1 MGVLQPA
8 TQGTRSTMNHPL
20 PARFLRR
27 RFCVVAVFAAL
38 VLSPSQAVEAKDE
51 VKHTPLDARTR
62 DFEQIHLDIAVRP
75 HLEKGTIEGEVK
87 VTFSSLVPS
96 LEVLRLHAKDMKIES
111 AVDKEGR
118 ALKATLAHGE
128 LHLALVQPLPRNE
141 KSQVTIRYRATPTR
155 GLFFHKPSERHP
167 DRPLFLYSQGQGSE
181 NRRWIPCYD
190 NPDARCSWNL
200 SVRIPKTLTSVSN
213 GVAKPSEEHDDDT
226 RTDYWHYARR
236 APSYLISLIVGEFET
251 VKSQWKHVS
260 LEFNGPKGRKE
271 ELTTSL
277 ANTAA
282 MMEFFSSYLD
292 YPYPWPRY
300 AQTYVW
306 DFVYGGME
314 NVTATTLNMRALHY
328 KRAQPNYRSDG
339 LVAHEL
345 AHMWFGDLLTCRT
358 WQHMW
363 LNEGFA
369 TYFTDLF
376 YEHNYGTEE
385 FLMRRRRQNRGYMD
399 KNKTPHTLGL
409 KKSPRGDI
417 PLELSGGKAYSRG
430 AAILHTLRR
439 ELGDTVFQTALRSYV
454 KRFEDKPVRTED
466 LRFAAE
472 AAAGRDL
479 RWFFDQWVYGAG
491 YPQLDVR
498 YDPRAEQLIVRQLQ
512 PAKGGQS
519 LFRIRVP
526 VRWGPKG
533 DTQELLIHHVHHA
546 FPMKREGAFLRFGV
560 GGDLLMR
567 VKLTQTPVAWSKA
580 LLEDPDFTARMD
592 AAEAL
597 EHFGSSGLTA
607 LTTAVRQDASWAVRR
622 LCAEILGRLFSAT
635 SAAIIS
641 PALVSATT
649 DSDPRVREAV
659 MLALGKSTRGA
670 AGVTLMQA
678 LDDPH
683 PYVRAA
689 AARSAGRLKC
699 NGCFDAL
706 IKLLGVDSH
715 NEVVRTGSL
724 EGLRHFGDPRGFDQ
738 AVPYLDYRW
747 GRGTNH
753 KVREEALRCLGAL
766 GPDRRELPDLVRP
779 LLSDPYHRM
788 RQWAADTAG
797 KYELKS
803 LTAELRKIAAEDWN
817 GGVQGAAKKALK
829 AFGTPFKPKKPKAKG
844 KSAATD
850 KRKDTAR

>member
-1 MGVLQPA
+1 MKPSHSLRPVWRRCCDVFVL
-8 TQGTRSTMNHPL
+8 
-20 PARFLRR
+20 
-27 RFCVVAVFAAL
+27 AL
-38 VLSPSQAVEAKDE
+38 LLGLAPYADAKEAP
-51 VKHTPLDARTR
+51 KHVPLDARTR
-62 DFEQIHLDIAVRP
+62 DYEQKHLDIHVQP
-75 HLEKGTIEGEVK
+75 TMEQGTVAGH
-87 VTFSSLVPS
+87 VTITFTSLVPT
-96 LEVLRLHAKDMKIES
+96 LEVLRLHAKDMKITAVNGDES
-111 AVDKEGR
+111 Q
-118 ALKATLAHGE
+118 ALKSTLKHGE
-128 LHLALVQPLPRNE
+128 LHITLAQPLPKGETSKVKIHYNA
-141 KSQVTIRYRATPTR
+141 KPTR
-155 GLFFHKPSERHP
+155 GLFFHKPSDRHP
-167 DRPLFLYSQGQGSE
+167 DRPLFLYSQGQGTE

-190 NPDARCSWNL
+190 NPDARCSWDL
-200 SVRIPKTLTSVSN
+200 RVRIPKQLTSVSN
-213 GVAKPSEEHDDDT
+213 GVAKASEEHADDT
-226 RTDYWHYARR
+226 RTDHWHYARR

-251 VKSQWKHVS
+251 VKTQWKHVT

-277 ANTAA
+277 ANTAK
-282 MMEFFSSYLD
+282 MMEFFGTYLKFD
-292 YPYPWPRY
+292 YPWERY

-376 YEHNYGTEE
+376 YEDHYGKEE
-385 FLMRRRRQNRGYMD
+385 FLVRRRGQNRGYMD

-430 AAILHTLRR
+430 AAILHMLRR
-439 ELGDTVFQTALRSYV
+439 ELGDEVFQTAIRDYV
-454 KRFEDKPVRTED
+454 KRFEDSAVRSED

-498 YDPRAEQLIVRQLQ
+498 YDDRAQQLIVRQTQ
-512 PAKGGQS
+512 PVKGGQG

-526 VRWGPKG
+526 IRWGPTGKA
-533 DTQELLIHHVHHA
+533 QELLIHHVHHA
-546 FPMKREGAFLRFGV
+546 FPMKREGKFLRFGV
-560 GGDLLMR
+560 NGDLLMR
-567 VKLTQTPVAWSKA
+567 VKQAQTPAAWSAA
-580 LLEDPDFTARMD
+580 LLEDPDFTGRMD

-597 EHFGSSGLTA
+597 EYFGSSGLTA
-607 LTTAVRQDASWAVRR
+607 LTSAVRQDASWPVRK
-622 LCAEILGRLFSAT
+622 LCAEILSRLYSTT
-635 SAAIIS
+635 SAAIIA
-641 PALVSATT
+641 PALVSAAT
-649 DSDPRVREAV
+649 DTDPRVRESV
-659 MLALGKSTRGA
+659 MLALGKATRKE
-670 AGVTLMQA
+670 AGPTLMRA
-678 LDDPH
+678 LEDPH
-683 PYVRAA
+683 PYVKAA
-689 AARSAGRLKC
+689 AAKSAGRLKC
-699 NGCFDAL
+699 DGCFDAL
-706 IKLLGVDSH
+706 KALLSQDSH
-715 NEVVRTGSL
+715 NEVVRMGAI
-724 EGLRHFGDPRGFDQ
+724 EGLRHLGDPRGFDL
-738 AVPYLDYRW
+738 AVPYVDYRW

-766 GPDRRELPDLVRP
+766 GADRRALPDLVRE

-803 LTAELRKIAAEDWN
+803 LTPELRTLAEKDWN

-829 AFGTPFKPKKPKAKG
+829 AFGTPYKPEKKDR
-844 KSAATD
+844 KSD
-850 KRKDTAR
+850 KKKTSNR